1 MAGSGNSRPKRK
13 VVRRAGVGRG
23 ASSTRERQ
31 REQTRNRLID
41 AAVEAFR
48 RVGFAAATVD
58 EIAARAGTSRP
69 TFYAHFKSKM
79 DVANQIGIR
88 AAPDTE
94 AVFQQLDALAEPSR
108 ADVREWLE
116 KLAALWMRERVAIE
130 AASEASMASAEMA
143 ADYLKLLSESSWRY
157 LPNYFARLDAE
168 QRELAHAR
176 LILLKMAQE
185 RLFFVTRIRGARFPG
200 ADELDALA
208 DIWWTVLFAPQR
220 AGRDGS

>member
-1 MAGSGNSRPKRK
+1 M
-13 VVRRAGVGRG
+13 
-23 ASSTRERQ
+23 Q
-31 REQTRNRLID
+31 
-41 AAVEAFR
+41 FR

-88 AAPDTE
+88 TAPDTE
-94 AVFQQLDALAEPSR
+94 AVFQQ
-108 ADVREWLE
+108 
-116 KLAALWMRERVAIE
+116 
-130 AASEASMASAEMA
+130 
-143 ADYLKLLSESSWRY
+143 
-157 LPNYFARLDAE
+157 LDAE

-185 RLFFVTRIRGARFPG
+185 RLFFVTRIRGVRFPG

-220 AGRDGS
+220 AGRGGS